1 MYFIDVI
8 MRIRTRLLTLALSI
22 LVPAFLSCAVAIWF
36 VYSAQ
41 QQAQE
46 KSSMATVKTFAL
58 LVDRN
63 FRLTKELLEK
73 LAQSPDL
80 RSGQID
86 SFARQAKWLVPG
98 SDRVI
103 VLTTMDGQQVL
114 NTRAAPGVPLPRSNA
129 ALQQLRL
136 RNPEASFVS
145 GLFTGSV
152 TKKRDI
158 AVDVPVFVDGSVKYR
173 LAMGLSVAEMQT
185 LIAEQHFPQ
194 EWLVTIVDQYGT
206 VVARSE
212 KAEQYLGKRAS
223 GPLLARLTALD
234 GAGIN
239 HGTTLDG
246 REVTAFFF
254 TAPESGWTT
263 ILSIPREEMRRT
275 AQYASTF
282 LAVVLLIMLGV
293 AIALAS
299 YFARETAAPIERL
312 RAAAAQL
319 GTGAAVSLP
328 AAGLV
333 EIDAVGEALI
343 RSSALVREHSGL
355 LSARVAEAVAASEV
369 AQRALLQSQKLEAL
383 GRLTGGIAHDFNN
396 ILQTLSSCLQLLRR
410 TEDPTK
416 MASLIST
423 GETAIRRATAL
434 TSQMR
439 SFARVQDVRLET
451 ISLSETVQTILPLL
465 SSSLPGNVALR
476 VDASEAAWPVT
487 VDRLQFEL
495 ALLNIVINA
504 RDAMPRGGEIV
515 LATRTLHLAADDGDL
530 GSGDYVAV
538 TVADN
543 GTGMAPEVLSRALDP
558 FFTTKPVNQGT
569 GLGLA
574 QAYGFARQSRGT
586 LRLHSIEGQGTTIE
600 ILLPRSRDALT
611 SIAPMPGSQ
620 ARREG
625 GPDTI
630 LFVEDDP
637 LVRETVA
644 FALRQAGL
652 EVICVDSGDAALA
665 VLTSGAA
672 IDAVF
677 SDVVMPG
684 KVSGVEL
691 ARIVLESYPGMRVV
705 LASGH
710 ADVAINL
717 PGVKLIGK
725 PYDVISVINLL
736 ASAGD
741 GVPPSVPA

>member
-1 MYFIDVI
+1 
-8 MRIRTRLLTLALSI
+8 MRIRARLLTLALSI

-36 VYSAQ
+36 VYSEQ
-41 QQAQE
+41 QHAQE
-46 KSSMATVKTFAL
+46 KSSMATVKTFSL

-63 FRLTKELLEK
+63 FRATKELLEK

-80 RSGQID
+80 SSGQMD
-86 SFARQAKWLVPG
+86 GFMRQAKLLVPG

-103 VLTTMDGQQVL
+103 VLSTLDGQQVL
-114 NTRAAPGVPLPRSNA
+114 NTRAMPGVPLPRSNEG
-129 ALQQLRL
+129 LQKLRL
-136 RNPEASFVS
+136 QNPSASFVS

-152 TKKRDI
+152 ARKKDI

-173 LAMGLSVAEMQT
+173 LAMGFQAAEMQD

-194 EWLVTIVDQYGT
+194 EWLITIVDQFGM

-223 GPLLARLTALD
+223 GPLLARLTALETS
-234 GAGIN
+234 GIN

-263 ILSIPREEMRRT
+263 ILSIPRDEMRRP
-275 AQYASTF
+275 ARYASTF
-282 LAVVLLIMLGV
+282 LAVVLLVMLGV

-312 RAAAAQL
+312 RAAASQL
-319 GTGAAVSLP
+319 GTGTAVSLP
-328 AAGLV
+328 PAGLV

-383 GRLTGGIAHDFNN
+383 GRLTGGVAHDFNN
-396 ILQTLSSCLQLLRR
+396 ILQTLSSCLQLLRL
-410 TEDPTK
+410 TEDRTK

-434 TSQMR
+434 TGQMR

-451 ISLSETVQTILPLL
+451 VSMAETVQTILPFL
-465 SSSLPGNVALR
+465 SSSLPPNVALR
-476 VDASEAAWPVT
+476 VESSEALWPVT

-515 LATRTLHLAADDGDL
+515 LATRTLHVPADDGDL
-530 GSGDYVAV
+530 KSGEYVAV

-574 QAYGFARQSRGT
+574 QAYGFAKQSHGT
-586 LRLHSIEGQGTTIE
+586 LRLHSVEGQGTTIE
-600 ILLPRSRDALT
+600 ILLPRSREALT
-611 SIAPMPGSQ
+611 SIAATPTAQVQSG
-620 ARREG
+620 G

-637 LVRETVA
+637 LVRETVS
-644 FALRQAGL
+644 FALRQSGL
-652 EVICVDSGDAALA
+652 EVICVDSGDAALT
-665 VLTSGAA
+665 VLASGAA
-672 IDAVF
+672 VDAVF

-684 KVSGVEL
+684 KVSGVDL
-691 ARIVLESYPGMRVV
+691 ARIVLASHPGMRVV

-725 PYDVISVINLL
+725 PYDVISVVNLL
-736 ASAGD
+736 ASAGEA
-741 GVPPSVPA
+741 VPPTGRA